1 MQTEGASRKMV
12 STEPAHDQES
22 PSQDL
27 WVNLDP
33 GMACRDQ
40 LLQELHGYWE
50 SKKRG
55 RKFPSR
61 RDIDPAEIVPHLANV
76 ILIDVFHDPLR
87 LRYRL
92 LGTRITDVMRRN
104 STGKF
109 YDEIYE
115 PELLEAIYRSF
126 RWMFQNGQPLR
137 THGESFYPDRKFYT
151 YEALNLPLSTD
162 GETIDMVFGGLVF
175 HPKLPPGDQTGPDWH

>member
-1 MQTEGASRKMV
+1 MV
-12 STEPAHDQES
+12 SPPMVQDPDS

-33 GMACRDQ
+33 GMVCRDP
-40 LLQELHGYWE
+40 LLLELHRYWE
-50 SKKRG
+50 SKKNG
-55 RKFPSR
+55 WKFPSR
-61 RDIDPAEIVPHLANV
+61 RDIDPAEIVPHLPNV
-76 ILIDVFHDPLR
+76 FLIDVFHDPLR

-92 LGTRITDVMRRN
+92 LGTRITEVMRRD

-109 YDEIYE
+109 YDEIYA

-126 RWMFQNGQPLR
+126 RWMFEKGQPLR
-137 THGESFYPDRKFYT
+137 THGESFYPDRNFYT

-162 GETIDMVFGGLVF
+162 GVTIDMVFGGLVF
-175 HPKLPPGDQTGPDWH
+175 HPKIPPEAAPDPDLC